1 MTTVDYRSA
10 VPVDPAAERT
20 ERARR
25 AVAAFR
31 RMQPMLNNYART
43 FTGNPRVSV
52 EVHPHSNGATDGR
65 KIYFR
70 PPISLGDEHR
80 HNKKLCDRRDPDTL
94 AQLCRACE
102 LREQVL
108 VVIYHEIAHI
118 CYGTFSQPTQAAQA
132 DLLRRAVEASGTKYA
147 AAITERIQKLQSH
160 IKHSYL
166 AMAGQV
172 SPFLPIILNAVEDA
186 RVNNNLFN
194 ARKGTRLMFESD
206 TLRTFTQGVEVP
218 TGDGGVNYLPWNER
232 EQNLQLIVGLYCA
245 VSEYPYGDWFIP
257 PVVAALDDELVQEL
271 CAQARTTKNVDDNY
285 QLSFKFLERFR
296 QLGFCKSDTD
306 PEDTD
311 EPEPDNED
319 TDGDEDD
326 EGDESSSDSEPGSD
340 DVQPEEDNKEPETS
354 GEPDSGDLDEDSDAD
369 SSSDEVEDS
378 DPKVAGDESDSE
390 ETDELEA
397 EGDGKPTDQS
407 SEDEVEDQF
416 GESDEGT
423 ADDSEDETGQG
434 EAESEEEGDGEDGG
448 EQGTGDIGRQD
459 NESAAPEAEAD
470 DSGEDGEGTTS
481 SVAGEEDGSSDN
493 DTGVDDEGMGDS
505 SDPSESDES
514 DEGVDDSDKEPTS
527 DADSGTG
534 TDGSPDDGN
543 ESPSSGDDFED
554 GELANELGD
563 GETDKFEF
571 DPEAEQDASIDPE
584 SETTVEL
591 PEEPDERPAGED
603 DETIDTGADE
613 GMGGIEVE
621 EVERDYNSVPMGDP
635 AEVKEGL
642 DQFGHHE
649 EAEPTEEEELEND
662 ALLTAILQGQY
673 FETPSQ
679 TITGVRI
686 HEFGKPVINDMGEN
700 MSTGWGGLYF
710 RKNNYSRKELGIDG
724 DFKPEESIIGRQ
736 LLKLRVVFADNQ
748 RAHQQHHLKSGR
760 VNTRVLGRRAPL
772 GDERLFQ
779 KKNIPGKKS
788 YFVAIALDISGS
800 TVGKNLQLIKAA
812 AWAQADLLT
821 RLGIPF
827 AMYGCSGSYDS
838 LEHARMMYLDM
849 YPVKLESEPWNRTT
863 QERMMELGPDFGN
876 LDGHNLE
883 FMRKLCD
890 KSQATDKIIMY
901 YSDGK
906 MPATNF
912 QEELEILV
920 RELTYCRKRGYVVAG
935 VGVRTDSPSRHGL
948 PTVRIDD
955 KNDVGKVVSHLEKML
970 RAKL

>member
-10 VPVDPAAERT
+10 APADPAAERT

-52 EVHPHSNGATDGR
+52 EVHASSNGATDGR

-70 PPISLGDEHR
+70 PPISLGDDHKHTR
-80 HNKKLCDRRDPDTL
+80 KLCDKRDPETL

-118 CYGTFSQPTQAAQA
+118 CYGTFAQPSEVAQA
-132 DLLRRAVEASGTKYA
+132 DLLRRAVEASETKYA
-147 AAITERIQKLQSH
+147 AAITERIQKLQH
-160 IKHSYL
+160 HVKHSYL

-194 ARKGTRLMFESD
+194 ARRGTRLMFKSD
-206 TLRTFTQGVEVP
+206 TLRTFMQGVE
-218 TGDGGVNYLPWNER
+218 TLDADGTPRYMPWNGR

-245 VSEYPYGDWFIP
+245 VSEYDYSDWFIP
-257 PVVAALDDELVQEL
+257 PVVDALNDKLVQEL
-271 CAQARTTKNVDDNY
+271 CIQARTTKNVDDNY

-306 PEDTD
+306 PEDTN
-311 EPEPDNED
+311 EPEPDNEN

-326 EGDESSSDSEPGSD
+326 EGDKSSSDSEPDGD
-340 DVQPEEDNKEPETS
+340 DLQSEEDNEEPETP
-354 GEPDSGDLDEDSDAD
+354 GEPDSGDLDEDSDDD
-369 SSSDEVEDS
+369 SSSDEVEDG
-378 DPKVAGDESDSE
+378 DPEATSDESDPE
-390 ETDELEA
+390 ETDESEA
-397 EGDGKPTDQS
+397 EGDGKPTDQP

-423 ADDSEDETGQG
+423 AESDEAGQ
-434 EAESEEEGDGEDGG
+434 EETESEEEGGSEDGG

-459 NESAAPEAEAD
+459 NESGTPEAEAD
-470 DSGEDGEGTTS
+470 DSGEDDEGAPPA
-481 SVAGEEDGSSDN
+481 VAGEEDGSPDN
-493 DTGVDDEGMGDS
+493 DPGADDEGMGNSSDS
-505 SDPSESDES
+505 SDDTEFDES
-514 DEGVDDSDKEPTS
+514 VDDSDEEPPA
-527 DADSGTG
+527 DADPGAR
-534 TDGSPDDGN
+534 TDSRLDDGD
-543 ESPSSGDDFED
+543 ESTSSNGDFED
-554 GELANELGD
+554 GELTDELGND
-563 GETDKFEF
+563 EANKFEF
-571 DPEAEQDASIDPE
+571 DPEAEHDASIDPE
-584 SETTVEL
+584 SETTVDM
-591 PEEPDERPAGED
+591 PEEPDEQLAGED

-621 EVERDYNSVPMGDP
+621 EVEYDYDSVPMGDP

-649 EAEPTEEEELEND
+649 EKEQTEQDRADDE
-662 ALLTAILQGQY
+662 ALLTAIMQGLY
-673 FETPSQ
+673 FETPSV
-679 TITGVRI
+679 TISGVRI
-686 HEFGKPVINDMGEN
+686 HEFGKPIVNDLGEN
-700 MSTGWGGLYF
+700 MSTAWGGKVYATSYT
-710 RKNNYSRKELGIDG
+710 RRELGIDG

-748 RAHQQHHLKSGR
+748 RSHNQNHLKSGR

-772 GDERLFQ
+772 QDERLFR
-779 KKNIPGKKS
+779 KKLIPGKKS

-800 TVGKNLQLIKAA
+800 TVGRNLQLIKAA
-812 AWAQADLLT
+812 GWAQADLLT

-827 AMYGCSGSYDS
+827 AMYGCSGYYDS
-838 LEHARMMYLDM
+838 EVQARQMFLDI
-849 YPVKLESEPWNRTT
+849 YPVKHENEPWNKAT
-863 QERMMELGPDFGN
+863 QERIQELGPDGGN

-906 MPATNF
+906 MPATNYS
-912 QEELEILV
+912 EELEILV
-920 RELTYCRKRGYVVAG
+920 RELAICKKKGYTVAG

-948 PTVRIDD
+948 PTVQIND
-955 KNDVGKVVSHLEKML
+955 KNDIGKVVSHLEAML
-970 RAKL
+970 RTKL